1 VIVESMRAI
10 WYPARISGVATAKTP
25 SGAVA
30 SELAK
35 EGKKKTTFL
44 EAEVDLGIGR
54 SSLMCSVGRPGVS
67 IYRLNAVIEL
77 SPSTT
82 FIRKRK

>member
-1 VIVESMRAI
+1 MRTI

-44 EAEVDLGIGR
+44 EAEVDLGIGH
-54 SSLMCSVGRPGVS
+54 SQLMCSVERPRMS
-67 IYRLNAVIEL
+67 RYRPNAVIEL

-82 FIRKRK
+82 FARKQK